1 MTQVLDPTTFQRT
14 ICGVFV
20 RVCARAG
27 NEYRVS
33 SVTMCFLTSR
43 KFCYSRFGWNSRK
56 TEETLQP
63 VLKQL
68 STQQVKTSY
77 CIDCIYLSLYNNL
90 KHCWSISS
98 CLNTKSKE
106 KQQDQNEN
114 TLYSPTL
121 CGNGCTNICLASG
134 TCSGGGH
141 FIDGG
146 WSGILLTFSSVQ
158 ITHCNHFLDWR
169 GKEPQWWRNVG
180 TLSMIPEMRWVSS
193 TASVRPSSVVL
204 PLDGVCNSGD

>member
-1 MTQVLDPTTFQRT
+1 MTQVLDPTTFQHT

-114 TLYSPTL
+114 TLYSPTHYVVTDAPTYVWPRVL
-121 CGNGCTNICLASG
+121 VLVVN
-134 TCSGGGH
+134 
-141 FIDGG
+141 
-146 WSGILLTFSSVQ
+146 ILLMGDDQ
-158 ITHCNHFLDWR
+158 
-169 GKEPQWWRNVG
+169 
-180 TLSMIPEMRWVSS
+180 
-193 TASVRPSSVVL
+193 ASY
-204 PLDGVCNSGD
+204 